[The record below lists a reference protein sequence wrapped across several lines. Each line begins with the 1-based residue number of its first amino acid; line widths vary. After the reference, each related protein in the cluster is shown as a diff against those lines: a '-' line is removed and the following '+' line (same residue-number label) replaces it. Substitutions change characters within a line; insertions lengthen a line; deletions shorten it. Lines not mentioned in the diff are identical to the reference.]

1 MVKESNTNNV
11 LDFQSARAKEFIKA
25 LTSKP
30 CLICGDKASLWRPF
44 ELIDHAT
51 GKVSIIAVSICEE
64 CSKMADIETVLSRAT
79 VNSIRDNRMEWFGK
93 L

>member
-1 MVKESNTNNV
+1 VPKINNV
-11 LDFQSARAKEFIKA
+11 LDFQSAKAKEFMKV

-44 ELIDHAT
+44 ELINHAT
-51 GKVSIIAVSICEE
+51 GKVSIIVVSICEE
-64 CSKMADIETVLSRAT
+64 CSKMADIESVLYRST
-79 VNSIRDNRMEWFGK
+79 VNSIKDERIEWFGR